1 MSIERAIERMDK
13 DTRDCVKELSALY
26 KKTGNE
32 EYAEKMLEIIQQ
44 FDDDKD
50 LTIGA
55 LVKKMR

>member
-1 MSIERAIERMDK
+1 MDK